1 VLTSFDWLGLLH
13 PVLAVLFIYPVA
25 GTVVRLGILSR
36 EHRTGYNPRLPE
48 TVRTEHW
55 EHGRWLTSAVVV
67 AVLIALGYTFM
78 AKGVPTAGQGLLL
91 GLAWLGSLLA
101 LLALWRVRRPAL
113 RAGFALLTWAGLLG
127 LGSQPQVWR
136 LADNPLQPAF
146 WGSHYWAGVL
156 LTGLL
161 LYNLAARPE
170 TQRSPQ
176 MRRLHLAV
184 NLLVTLLFA
193 VQGITGCRDLLQ
205 IPPRGAAAAAL
216 QPAGGSSTAA

>member
-1 VLTSFDWLGLLH
+1 MLTSLDWLGLLH

-36 EHRTGYNPRLPE
+36 EHRTGYNPLLPA
-48 TVRTEHW
+48 TVRVEHW

-67 AVLIALGYTFM
+67 AVLIALGYAFI
-78 AKGVPTAGQGLLL
+78 AKGVPTAGQGLQLA
-91 GLAWLGSLLA
+91 LAWLGSLLA
-101 LLALWRVRRPAL
+101 LLALWRVRRPTL

-170 TQRSPQ
+170 TQRSPR

-184 NLLVTLLFA
+184 NLLVTVLFA

-205 IPPRGAAAAAL
+205 IPPRAAAAAAV

>member
-1 VLTSFDWLGLLH
+1 MLTTLDWLALLH

-25 GTVVRLGILSR
+25 GTVIRLGILSR
-36 EHRTGYNPRLPE
+36 EHRTRTNPLLPA

-67 AVLIALGYTFM
+67 AVLIALGYTFI
-78 AKGVPTAGQGLLL
+78 AKGVASASQGLML
-91 GLAWLGSLLA
+91 GLAWLGSLVA
-101 LLALWRVRRPAL
+101 LLALWRVRHPAL
-113 RAGFALLTWAGLLG
+113 RAGFALLTWAGLLA

-136 LADNPLQPAF
+136 LGDNPLQPAF
-146 WGSHYWAGVL
+146 WSSHYWAGVL

-176 MRRLHLAV
+176 MRRLHLVV
-184 NLLVTLLFA
+184 NLLVAVLFA
-193 VQGITGCRDLLQ
+193 VQGITGCRDLLE
-205 IPPRGAAAAAL
+205 IPPKAAAAAV